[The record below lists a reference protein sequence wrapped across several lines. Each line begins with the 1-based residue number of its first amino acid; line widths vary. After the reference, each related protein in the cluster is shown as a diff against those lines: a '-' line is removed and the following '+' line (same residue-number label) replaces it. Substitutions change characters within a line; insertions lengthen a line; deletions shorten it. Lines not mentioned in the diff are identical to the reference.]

1 MATRGAVH
9 VWIVLLILF
18 ISVRPSRFEDN
29 ISIRKSV
36 ATSSN
41 QDAAKWPARAAV
53 DGDIRQEITYCAHT
67 LAENQLTAWWRVDMG
82 QRMTINNIKIYYR
95 ANFKNR
101 FAGYQI
107 FVSNTTDLNNGQLCY
122 EDASS
127 TIEEVSTV
135 KSHQCQYV
143 AQYVTIYNYRNT
155 PTRHGFYWQWAVL
168 ELCEVQVL
176 GCPVGMYGEGDCNQ
190 KCPEDCYGG
199 NCNAINASCFY
210 CYPGKH
216 GDRCKQDCVANCKDN
231 ICEKDSGICTD
242 CIPRKYGDFCNE
254 DCSGNCNDSRC
265 YQHTGHCKGC
275 VFGRYGDV
283 CELFCSNN
291 CRDKTCLQDS
301 GNCIECVRGKKGI
314 HCAEDCPRNCVT
326 CTQVD
331 GKCTECVQGKYGT
344 NCEKDCNDKC
354 KDNLCT
360 KDDGN
365 CLECQ
370 HGYHGMDCTLEC
382 EPTCKICQREDGD
395 CTECLDG
402 LYGGNCSLAC
412 VNCER
417 CSRET
422 GNCLTTCMPGY
433 EGEFCQMII
442 QSPPEDD
449 STGTTVG
456 IVVGLLLLVSIITI
470 GVIFV
475 IRRRRQNPLKKEGPF
490 DDFGRQEVSRSSRLN
505 NGYESDER
513 TSEPLANLDNVYV
526 NSGNVNKTT
535 DTYEEVYCNSG
546 FEGIAISDL
555 TSLVKTKM
563 LNKAKA
569 FEDEYKS
576 LPLADLYEHKVGM
589 MTENKPKNRFK
600 STFPYDHS
608 RVVLDKQDKD
618 PHSDY
623 INASYIDS
631 VTLPAEYI
639 ATQGPTN
646 KTVDD
651 LWRMIW
657 QLKSGKI
664 IMLTNLSEGPKKKCV
679 KYWPDEG
686 QPMSTKHFEIVLD
699 RERVYAFYVIRDI
712 ILTEKKTKS
721 VRQVHQFHYTTWPD
735 HGTPNPNELV
745 VFNRRVKLYKN
756 SLPGKMVVHCSAG
769 IGRTGTF
776 IALDA
781 LLDYGK
787 ESGMVDIIGYIRTMR
802 KDRVNMVQ
810 TIDQYIA
817 LHNILIEA
825 FDMPDT
831 LLPRVEYHAALNRL
845 SDDVPVN
852 QTKLWQEYQ
861 LLQTMKPTY
870 TKVDYKAALLPA
882 NRNKNKDP
890 KVLAVDKFRAYL
902 TSSLSDR
909 TDYINAVAVPSYT
922 SRTGYIITQSPL
934 DDTIVDILTM
944 IMDNQCD
951 TIVIIEKD
959 PVKWLPKEGKDS
971 SIGKFTLKHLG
982 GSSNLAH
989 IDLIDIAISN
999 QSHKFDTKVRVFR
1012 MTGWD
1017 RDVSVPPDS
1026 SAVLQLLELVD
1037 SRRKSHDSKT
1047 TVVMCR
1053 DGYTQ
1058 SGLFCCVS
1066 NARDQ
1071 MKIDEEV
1078 DMFQISRQVLVR
1090 RPECITSVDQYKCCY
1105 NLVKE
1110 YLDTTDVY
1118 VN

>member
-1 MATRGAVH
+1 VCDARTPPIRDSRAEDVQSIDIHFSTYKDKYHNPLDNETATEKLKLPAVSIH
-9 VWIVLLILF
+9 KNWHQVSFDLA
-18 ISVRPSRFEDN
+18 DN

-41 QDAAKWPARAAV
+41 QDVAKWPASAAV

-67 LAENQLTAWWRVDMG
+67 LAENQLTAWWRVDLG
-82 QRMTINNIKIYYR
+82 QLMTINYITIYYR
-95 ANFKNR
+95 AATRDR
-101 FAGYQI
+101 FAGYKI
-107 FVSNTTDLNNGQLCY
+107 FVSNTTDWNNGQLCF
-122 EDASS
+122 EDPS
-127 TIEEVSTV
+127 TSINEVSDIV
-135 KSHQCQYV
+135 SHQCQYV
-143 AQYVTIYNYRNT
+143 AKYVTIYNSRSTPNT
-155 PTRHGFYWQWAVL
+155 RYDHYSKWAVL
-168 ELCEVQVL
+168 ELCEVQVF
-176 GCPVGMYGEGDCNQ
+176 GCPIRMYGQSSCDQ
-190 KCPEDCYGG
+190 PCPGDCYGG
-199 NCNAINASCFY
+199 NCNAANGSCFY
-210 CYPGKH
+210 CFPGKY
-216 GDRCKQDCVANCKDN
+216 GDKCNKECTTSCKGS
-231 ICEKDSGICTD
+231 ICEKDSGICTE
-242 CIPRKYGDFCNE
+242 CNQTKHGDFCKQ
-254 DCSGNCNDSRC
+254 DCPRNCNDSKC
-265 YQHTGHCKGC
+265 YQHTGYCKGC
-275 VFGRYGDV
+275 IPGRSGDR
-283 CELFCSNN
+283 CERQCSGN
-291 CRDKTCLQDS
+291 CEDMTCLQDS
-301 GNCIECVRGKKGI
+301 GNCIGCVQGKQGLQ
-314 HCAEDCPRNCVT
+314 CAEDCPSDCLTCV
-326 CTQVD
+326 QDD
-331 GKCTECVQGKYGT
+331 GKCTECVRGQYGS
-344 NCEKDCNDKC
+344 NCELDCNDIC

-370 HGYHGMDCTLEC
+370 HGYHGVDCTLEC
-382 EPTCKICQREDGD
+382 ESDCKICQREDGD

-402 LYGGNCSLAC
+402 LYGGNCSLSC
-412 VNCER
+412 VKCER
-417 CSRET
+417 CSRDT
-422 GNCLTTCMPGY
+422 GKCLTTCMPGY
-433 EGEFCQMII
+433 EEEFCQMSIK
-442 QSPPEDD
+442 SPPQDD

-470 GVIFV
+470 GVVFF
-475 IRRRRQNPLKKEGPF
+475 IRRRRQNSLKEE
-490 DDFGRQEVSRSSRLN
+490 DSLDEFGRRDMSRSSRLN

-513 TSEPLANLDNVYV
+513 TSEPLPKQLDNVYV
-526 NSGNVNKTT
+526 NAANVNKKT
-535 DTYEEVYCNSG
+535 DQYEEVYCNSG
-546 FEGIAISDL
+546 SEGIAISDL

-569 FEDEYKS
+569 FEEEYKS
-576 LPLADLYEHKVGM
+576 LPSGDLYEHKVGM
-589 MTENKPKNRFK
+589 MTENKLKNRFK
-600 STFPYDHS
+600 TTFPYDHS

-657 QLKSGKI
+657 QLNSGKI

-712 ILTEKKTKS
+712 ILTEKKTQS

-745 VFNRRVKLYKN
+745 VFHRRMKLYKN

-802 KDRVNMVQ
+802 KDRINMVQ

-831 LLPRVEYHAALNRL
+831 LIPRVEYHAALNRL

-852 QTKLWQEYQ
+852 QTKLWQEHQ

-870 TKVDYKAALLPA
+870 TKVDYKAALLPV

-890 KVLAVDKFRAYL
+890 NVLAVDKFRAYL

-922 SRTGYIITQSPL
+922 SRTGYIITQSPV
-934 DDTIVDILTM
+934 DDTIVDVLTM

-959 PVKWLPKEGKDS
+959 P
-971 SIGKFTLKHLG
+971 I
-982 GSSNLAH
+982 
-989 IDLIDIAISN
+989 
-999 QSHKFDTKVRVFR
+999 
-1012 MTGWD
+1012 
-1017 RDVSVPPDS
+1017 VSVR
-1026 SAVLQLLELVD
+1026 A
-1037 SRRKSHDSKT
+1037 
-1047 TVVMCR
+1047 
-1053 DGYTQ
+1053 
-1058 SGLFCCVS
+1058 
-1066 NARDQ
+1066 
-1071 MKIDEEV
+1071 
-1078 DMFQISRQVLVR
+1078 
-1090 RPECITSVDQYKCCY
+1090 
-1105 NLVKE
+1105 
-1110 YLDTTDVY
+1110 
-1118 VN
+1118 

>member
-1 MATRGAVH
+1 MALNGIATQSSDQSLTKWKAAAA
-9 VWIVLLILF
+9 LDDC
-18 ISVRPSRFEDN
+18 VRQTIESDCCTHT
-29 ISIRKSV
+29 S
-36 ATSSN
+36 ATG
-41 QDAAKWPARAAV
+41 KT
-53 DGDIRQEITYCAHT
+53 E
-67 LAENQLTAWWRVDMG
+67 AWWHVDLK
-82 QRMTINNIKIYYR
+82 QPRTIQYIRIYYR
-95 ANFKNR
+95 DKFAQR
-101 FAGYQI
+101 FAGYQLY
-107 FVSNTTDLNNGQLCY
+107 VSNTTDRTQGILFY
-122 EDASS
+122 EDTSINKDDVELDVTLPS
-127 TIEEVSTV
+127 P
-135 KSHQCQYV
+135 YV
-143 AQYVTIYNYRNT
+143 ARYVIVYNYRQNPKRQTWYSNT
-155 PTRHGFYWQWAVL
+155 AVL
-168 ELCEVQVL
+168 ELCEVQVF
-176 GCPVGMYGEGDCNQ
+176 GCDIGTYGSGNCDQMCSENCF
-190 KCPEDCYGG
+190 GG
-199 NCNAINASCFY
+199 NCDASNGHCFY
-210 CYPGKH
+210 CSPEKH
-216 GDRCKQDCVANCKDN
+216 GNFCEQACSVNCKDG
-231 ICEKDSGICTD
+231 ICEKDSAHCTG
-242 CIPRKYGDFCNE
+242 CLNGKYGSDCHKECSESCKIKTCNV
-254 DCSGNCNDSRC
+254 SN
-265 YQHTGHCKGC
+265 GHCVDC
-275 VFGRYGDV
+275 VLGKHGNM
-283 CELFCSNN
+283 CEIDCPNN
-291 CRDKTCLQDS
+291 CKDKTCLKDN
-301 GNCIECVRGKKGI
+301 GHCIGCVRGKQGLQ
-314 HCAEDCPRNCVT
+314 CAEDCPSNCVT
-326 CTQVD
+326 CMQVD
-331 GKCTECVQGKYGT
+331 GQCTECVQGKYGT
-344 NCEKDCNDKC
+344 DCEQNCHDNC
-354 KDNLCT
+354 KDSLCT
-360 KDDGN
+360 KDDGT
-365 CLECQ
+365 CPECQ
-370 HGYHGMDCTLEC
+370 NGYHGMDCTLEC
-382 EPTCKICQREDGD
+382 ESNCKFCQQVDGD

-402 LYGGNCSLAC
+402 LYGGNCSLSC

-422 GNCLTTCMPGY
+422 GKCLTFCIPGY
-433 EGEFCQMII
+433 EGEFCQMSIN
-442 QSPPEDD
+442 SPPQDD
-449 STGTTVG
+449 FTGTTVG
-456 IVVGLLLLVSIITI
+456 IVVGLLLLVSSITI
-470 GVIFV
+470 GVVFI
-475 IRRRRQNPLKKEGPF
+475 IRRRRQNPLKKEGS
-490 DDFGRQEVSRSSRLN
+490 FGDLGRREVSRSSKLN

-513 TSEPLANLDNVYV
+513 TSEQLANLDNVYV

-535 DTYEEVYCNSG
+535 DPYEEVYCNSG
-546 FEGIAISDL
+546 SEGIAISDL

-563 LNKAKA
+563 LNKAKV

-576 LPLADLYEHKVGM
+576 LPLGDLYEHKVGM

-745 VFNRRVKLYKN
+745 VFHRRVKLYKN

-831 LLPRVEYHAALNRL
+831 LIPKVEYHAALNRL

-870 TKVDYKAALLPA
+870 TKVDYKAALLPV

-890 KVLAVDKFRAYL
+890 NVLAVDKFRAYL

-934 DDTIVDILTM
+934 DDTNVDILTM

-959 PVKWLPKEGKDS
+959 SVKWLPEEGKDI

-982 GSSNLAH
+982 GSSNLVH
-989 IDLIDIAISN
+989 IDLIEIAISN
-999 QSHKFDTKVRVFR
+999 QSHKYDTKVRVFR

-1037 SRRKSHDSKT
+1037 SRRRSHDSKT